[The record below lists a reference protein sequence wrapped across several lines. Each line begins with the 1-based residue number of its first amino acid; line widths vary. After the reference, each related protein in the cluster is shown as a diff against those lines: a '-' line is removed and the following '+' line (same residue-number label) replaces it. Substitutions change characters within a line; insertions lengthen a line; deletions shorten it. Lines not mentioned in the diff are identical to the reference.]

1 MAAPD
6 AAPTASTQRSGAA
19 RANGRASMT
28 VADGS
33 IAAAAAAQVRVTA
46 AEHVAGA
53 TIAAALR
60 RKFTMSRDHRCCL
73 E

>member
-53 TIAAALR
+53 TIAVSPA
-60 RKFTMSRDHRCCL
+60 KFTMSRDHRCCL

>member
-46 AEHVAGA
+46 AEHGMAGA
-53 TIAAALR
+53 TILSPCVG
-60 RKFTMSRDHRCCL
+60 KFTHNIT
-73 E
+73 